1 MSAENIWKTLSS
13 IDVSKHVDKKGNLSY
28 LSWAW
33 AWGTLMKHYP
43 QAIYNFLQTEKHEDG
58 TVTVYCEVIIDDVSR
73 TMWLPVMDHRNNAIA
88 NPDARKIS
96 DTKMRCLT
104 KCLAM
109 FGLGHYIYAGEDLP
123 EQEPQPLVSEGELAL
138 VVTNCFSEDCSPI
151 AFYDGSME
159 YTEEQQEYIFKN
171 LPKGEKTKVKNAW
184 REKIKLAIA
193 SLDDLVGEII
203 EALGRDDDLMIKEEL
218 DGLGKHS
225 KKYVWNKFNK
235 EEQSK
240 LREVL
245 K

>member
-33 AWGTLMKHYP
+33 AWGTLMKYYP
-43 QAIYNFLQTEKHEDG
+43 QAVYNFLQTEKHEDG

-123 EQEPQPLVSEGELAL
+123 EQEPQPLVSEERLEQIL
-138 VVTNCFSEDCSPI
+138 EVLRSEQHLK
-151 AFYDGSME
+151 FYDE
-159 YTEEQQEYIFKN
+159 VFELTEEEQQFVFSN
-171 LPKGEKTKVKNAW
+171 LPKGLKTAIKENW
-184 REKIKLAIA
+184 RQSIKLAVA
-193 SLDDLVGEII
+193 SLDDLAGEII

-218 DGLGKHS
+218 NGLGKNA
-225 KKYVWNKFNK
+225 KKYLWNKFTAD
-235 EEQSK
+235 EQYQI
-240 LREVL
+240 REAL

>member
-73 TMWLPVMDHRNNAIA
+73 TMWLPVMDHKNNAIA

-123 EQEPQPLVSEGELAL
+123 EQRPVDVKRNEL
-138 VVTNCFSEDCSPI
+138 TNKYQNIINGIQKAFNNDNLKEAADIWFELPEESKNELWVAPTKGGVFTTKEIQIMRSPEFRK
-151 AFYDGSME
+151 AHYR
-159 YTEEQQEYIFKN
+159 EEECEN
-171 LPKGEKTKVKNAW
+171 
-184 REKIKLAIA
+184 
-193 SLDDLVGEII
+193 
-203 EALGRDDDLMIKEEL
+203 
-218 DGLGKHS
+218 
-225 KKYVWNKFNK
+225 
-235 EEQSK
+235 
-240 LREVL
+240 
-245 K
+245 